1 LDLNTED
8 LERMRASGDIDGL
21 VKVIQNGEYKL
32 RDVAAEILGECG
44 DERCIDPLINMLR
57 EGRFGYIRGAAA
69 RALGHLQANKAVPAL
84 METLNDSIYHT
95 RCGAARALG
104 QIGDE
109 RAVESLI
116 GTLGDER
123 EYIRWTA
130 ADALNRIGSCSVDSL
145 IRFIYENNGRGLDV
159 AITSL
164 AKTGDPRAIEVLL
177 NLAQKHSDE
186 YIRETANKAVELIRN
201 KS

>member
-1 LDLNTED
+1 LDLNRED
-8 LERMRASGDIDGL
+8 LERMHASGDIDGL

-69 RALGHLQANKAVPAL
+69 RALGRLQANKAVPAL

-130 ADALNRIGSCSVDSL
+130 ADALNKIGSCSVDNL

-159 AITSL
+159 AITLL
-164 AKTGDPRAIEVLL
+164 AKIGDPRAIEVLL
-177 NLAQKHSDE
+177 NLVQKHSDE
-186 YIRETANKAVELIRN
+186 YIRETANKAVESIRN